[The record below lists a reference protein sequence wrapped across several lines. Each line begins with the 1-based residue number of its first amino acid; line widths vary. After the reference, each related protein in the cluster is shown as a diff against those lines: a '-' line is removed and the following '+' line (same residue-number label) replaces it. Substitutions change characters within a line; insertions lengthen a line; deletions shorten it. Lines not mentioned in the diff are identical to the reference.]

1 MSFEIQTTS
10 YFESEPK
17 RLAKRHHSFV
27 DDLQY
32 FRDSILKNPYQGT
45 ELSPGIRKV
54 RLTIGSKGRGK
65 SGGAR
70 VITFTYLVDEKDGVV
85 ILLLLYDKAD
95 ASSIKMNVV
104 RQIIKDLGLDLQQ
117 LQSDGK
123 LKAVEIKETEEEIV
137 SSPAVNNQ
145 RLAANNDGMTMTK

>member
-1 MSFEIQTTS
+1 MGFEIQTTS
-10 YFESEPK
+10 YFDAEAK
-17 RLAKRHHSFV
+17 RLAKRHHCFV
-27 DDLQY
+27 DDLQEL
-32 FRDSILKNPYQGT
+32 RDNLLKNPYQGT

-54 RLTIGSKGRGK
+54 RLTISSKGRGK

-70 VITFTYLVDEKDGVV
+70 VITFTYLVNEKDGVV

-117 LQSDGK
+117 LQGEGK
-123 LKAVEIKETEEEIV
+123 LKTVEIKKKDTE
-137 SSPAVNNQ
+137 
-145 RLAANNDGMTMTK
+145 

>member
-1 MSFEIQTTS
+1 MGFEIQTTS
-10 YFESEPK
+10 YFDAEAK

-27 DDLQY
+27 DDLQEL
-32 FRDSILKNPYQGT
+32 RDNLLKNPYQGT

-54 RLTIGSKGRGK
+54 RLTISSKGRGK

-70 VITFTYLVDEKDGVV
+70 VITFTYLVNEKDGVV

-117 LQSDGK
+117 LQGEGK
-123 LKAVEIKETEEEIV
+123 LKTVEIKKNDTE
-137 SSPAVNNQ
+137 
-145 RLAANNDGMTMTK
+145 

>member
-10 YFESEPK
+10 YFDTEAK
-17 RLAKRHHSFV
+17 RLAKRHRSFI
-27 DDLQY
+27 DDLQD
-32 FRDSILKNPYQGT
+32 FQEELLKNPYQGT
-45 ELSPGIRKV
+45 ELSPGIRKI
-54 RLTIGSKGRGK
+54 RLTIDSKGRGK

-104 RQIIKDLGLDLQQ
+104 RKIIKDLGLDLEK
-117 LQSDGK
+117 LQSEGK
-123 LKAVEIKETEEEIV
+123 LK
-137 SSPAVNNQ
+137 SPNQ
-145 RLAANNDGMTMTK
+145 I